1 MKRDTCGAEYSVGGV
16 IGEPNV
22 APNFVL
28 DYGNMNVHV
37 EPIMSAHQVIRR
49 VISFH
54 FRLLTQRQEC
64 LPYTQETTVRV
75 RDGLPWVV
83 RLMDKP
89 SRYERDIVGFDSH
102 TTLHF
107 MDCW

>member
-75 RDGLPWVV
+75 RDGLPRAGSPTYTTV
-83 RLMDKP
+83 
-89 SRYERDIVGFDSH
+89 RYERADRD
-102 TTLHF
+102 
-107 MDCW
+107 